1 MPREISFFDAC
12 IPTVLLLA
20 VVAAVLAMLADRVLV
35 RFGFYELTW
44 HPALFR
50 VSLFVCLAA
59 LLGLAVY
66 R

>member
-1 MPREISFFDAC
+1 MPREISFFHAY

>member
-1 MPREISFFDAC
+1 MPREISFFDAY

-20 VVAAVLAMLADRVLV
+20 IGAAVIAMLADRVLV
-35 RFGFYELTW
+35 RLGFYELTW

>member
-1 MPREISFFDAC
+1 MPREISFFDAY

-20 VVAAVLAMLADRVLV
+20 VVAAALTVVIDRLLV
-35 RFGFYELTW
+35 RVGFYALTW

-50 VSLFVCLAA
+50 VSMFVCFTA
-59 LLGLAVY
+59 LLGLYVY

>member
-1 MPREISFFDAC
+1 MPREISFFDAY

-35 RFGFYELTW
+35 RLGFYALTW

-50 VSLFVCLAA
+50 VSLFVSLAA

>member
-1 MPREISFFDAC
+1 MPREISFFDAS

>member
-1 MPREISFFDAC
+1 MPREISFFDAY
-12 IPTVLLLA
+12 IPTVLMLA

>member
-1 MPREISFFDAC
+1 MPREISFFDAY

-50 VSLFVCLAA
+50 
-59 LLGLAVY
+59 
-66 R
+66 